1 MKLIRFLTA
10 DSQTPRLGLLQPDG
24 SAECVEANGRA
35 RSPRVSSGGAEE
47 TALPESWF
55 EPWQP
60 TGRYVRVDRLL
71 APLRPPVIL
80 CVGLNF
86 RAHAEETGQPIPDY
100 PVLFMKSP
108 WVTQN
113 PGDPILI
120 PTRLPSTKV
129 DYEAELVVI
138 LGKDCKNAT
147 RGNALDY
154 VLGYTCGNDVTAR
167 DWQKSFGGNQWCRG
181 KSFDTFAPLGPCIV
195 TPDELPASP
204 QDLTLKTIVNG
215 EVRQCSS
222 TADQIF
228 SVVELIVFLSGSTTL
243 PAGTAIFTGTPSGA
257 GFAMTPPRFL
267 KEGDVV
273 TVSIDGIGELT
284 NPVALEGV
292 SEITCPQKGVR

>member
-1 MKLIRFLTA
+1 MKLIRFLTPDA
-10 DSQTPRLGLLQPDG
+10 QAPQLGLLQPDG
-24 SAECVEANGRA
+24 LAETVTGQ
-35 RSPRVSSGGAEE
+35 
-47 TALPESWF
+47 SWLG
-55 EPWQP
+55 PWQP
-60 TGRYVRVDRLL
+60 TGRRVPVARLL

-80 CVGLNF
+80 GIGLNF
-86 RAHAEETGQPIPDY
+86 RAHAEETGQPIPDF

-147 RGNALDY
+147 RENALGH

-195 TPDELPASP
+195 TPDEIPDP
-204 QDLTLKTIVNG
+204 QNLTLKSIVNG
-215 EVRQCSS
+215 DVRQCSS

-228 SVVELIVFLSGSTTL
+228 SVIDLIVFLSGSTTL

-257 GFAMTPPRFL
+257 GFARTPPVFL
-267 KEGDVV
+267 QPGDTV
-273 TVSIDGIGELT
+273 TIAIDGIGELT
-284 NPVALEGV
+284 NPVALE
-292 SEITCPQKGVR
+292 